1 MQLNLSQKAKAVL
14 VFNCVAL
21 FFLIIFTPF
30 FIKEGMPWATEE
42 TVEGVFLA
50 IELLAL
56 VYFFHQYDRI
66 VSKKEEEAWML
77 DVKLKSKE
85 KELLNAFQYLGKV
98 NVQISMIKSL
108 LENMKIP
115 STKNQ
120 LKEIYEELLR
130 LVCSI
135 TGKEY
140 ASLRIINIE
149 NGRTL
154 NEQIESL
161 EKEQAGTSNGNGK
174 IGNADLVEKFTA
186 KEKGDLENYSIFYSE
201 AENFFIKA
209 FILVPNNRKNSYSAE
224 ERSFLEAVANQ
235 CEIIFLLFSSRY
247 YKS

>member
-1 MQLNLSQKAKAVL
+1 MQLNSFQKAKAVL

-21 FFLIIFTPF
+21 FLLIVLTPF
-30 FIKEGMPWATEE
+30 FIREGIPWAAEE

-50 IELLAL
+50 VEIMAL
-56 VYFFHQYDRI
+56 VYFFRQYDRI
-66 VSKKEEEAWML
+66 VRKKEEEAWML

-108 LENMKIP
+108 LEKMKIP

-120 LKEIYEELLR
+120 LREIYSELLR

-135 TGKEY
+135 TGKEC
-140 ASLRIINIE
+140 AILRIIHIE

-154 NEQIESL
+154 SEQVEIMGTQ
-161 EKEQAGTSNGNGK
+161 EQCGEGMK
-174 IGNADLVEKFTA
+174 CGNAEMVERFKTKDKSDF
-186 KEKGDLENYSIFYSE
+186 EENSLFYSE
-201 AENFFIKA
+201 AENFFVKA
-209 FILVPNNRKNSYSAE
+209 FILVPNPKKSTYSSE

-235 CEIIFLLFSSRY
+235 CEIIYLLFSSRY
-247 YKS
+247 YKAE